1 MNLNSE
7 MAVRQPATLLLVDD
21 EASILS
27 ALRRIF
33 RPWGYR
39 VLVAG
44 SGAEGLD
51 ILSQEPV
58 DLVLS
63 DMQMPQ
69 MNGAQ
74 FLGRVREAWPA
85 IVRIVLT
92 GYADIGSTIAA
103 INQGEIHRYI
113 TKPWDDQDL
122 VLQVRQAL
130 ERKALEE
137 EKLRLERL
145 TQQQNIE
152 LRELNQNLD
161 AKVRERT
168 ADLRTALE
176 QLDQAHVELKQNF
189 LASIKVLSNVS
200 DMREGVAGHSRRVA
214 NLARKIAL
222 YIGLPDQ
229 EVQDIFI
236 AGLLHDIGK
245 VGLPDRLLH
254 KAAGLLSNDDQA
266 VLRKHPATGQ
276 AVLMSLP
283 SLQDSAR
290 LIRSH
295 HERFDGMGYPD
306 GLRGMEIPLG
316 ARILALANDYDA
328 MLNGMMLGKR
338 ASSQEAIQFIKASKN
353 KRYDPVVVD
362 AFWGTL
368 TEQAGQRNAVPEL
381 ALRADQLVTGM
392 VLARD
397 IVTPQGVL
405 LLASEH
411 VLTEKLIEQIMAYE
425 RSADQPLIIHV
436 LQRR

>member
-1 MNLNSE
+1 
-7 MAVRQPATLLLVDD
+7 
-21 EASILS
+21 
-27 ALRRIF
+27 
-33 RPWGYR
+33 
-39 VLVAG
+39 
-44 SGAEGLD
+44 
-51 ILSQEPV
+51 
-58 DLVLS
+58 
-63 DMQMPQ
+63 MQMPQ

-74 FLGRVREAWPA
+74 FLGRVREVWPA
-85 IVRIVLT
+85 TVRIVLT
-92 GYADIGSTIAA
+92 GYADIGATIAA

-122 VLQVRQAL
+122 LLQVRQAL

-137 EKLRLERL
+137 EKQRLEQL
-145 TQQQNIE
+145 TQRQNIE

-168 ADLRTALE
+168 ADLRAALE
-176 QLDQAHVELKQNF
+176 QLDQAHAELKQNF
-189 LASIKVLSNVS
+189 LASIKVLSNFS

-222 YIGLPDQ
+222 YMGLPDK

-254 KAAGLLSNDDQA
+254 KAAGLLSSDDQA
-266 VLRKHPATGQ
+266 LLRKHPAAGQ

-283 SLQDSAR
+283 SLQDSAQ
-290 LIRSH
+290 LIRNH

-338 ASSQEAIQFIKASKN
+338 ASGQEAIQFLKGSKN
-353 KRYDPVVVD
+353 KRYDPVVVE

-368 TEQAGQRNAVPEL
+368 TEKAGQKNAVPEL
-381 ALRADQLVTGM
+381 ALRADQLVAGM
-392 VLARD
+392 VLSRD
-397 IVTPQGVL
+397 IMTPQGVL